1 MLNENDNDNN
11 MIIGKNMS
19 NYSKGKIYKI
29 VHNDGR
35 TYIGSTT
42 KTLNS
47 RMKFHIWHYQRYL
60 DDMKAGKHIKGIY
73 TSYQIIS
80 DPDPNNYRIE
90 KIVDFPCNSK
100 KELEDKEKEIIL
112 EYGDRCI
119 NTYGKQD
126 SKDTKKYYKKYYKN
140 NIQSYKDYYDKV
152 KDKVKD
158 QYKNKK
164 THIHCKECECE
175 VLNVSMN
182 KHQKSKKHLDAC
194 GLYAS
199 TIETN
204 ESEVFIGC

>member
-1 MLNENDNDNN
+1 MDNDND

-47 RMKFHIWHYQRYL
+47 RLRFHIWHLKKYL
-60 DDMKAGKHIKGIY
+60 DDMKNGKSIKGVY
-73 TSYQIIS
+73 TSYQIVS

-90 KIVDFPCNSK
+90 KIMDYPCNSK
-100 KELEDKEKEIIL
+100 KELETKEYEIIL

-119 NTYGKQD
+119 NTYGKCG
-126 SKDTKKYYKKYYKN
+126 SNDTKEYYKKYYKDN
-140 NIQSYKDYYDKV
+140 VQSYKDYYNIV
-152 KDKVKD
+152 KDKVKE
-158 QYKNKK
+158 QYQSKKNNV
-164 THIHCKECECE
+164 HCKECDIY

-182 KHQKSKKHLDAC
+182 KHLKSKKHLDAC
-194 GLYAS
+194 GFLS
-199 TIETN
+199 SKLETN